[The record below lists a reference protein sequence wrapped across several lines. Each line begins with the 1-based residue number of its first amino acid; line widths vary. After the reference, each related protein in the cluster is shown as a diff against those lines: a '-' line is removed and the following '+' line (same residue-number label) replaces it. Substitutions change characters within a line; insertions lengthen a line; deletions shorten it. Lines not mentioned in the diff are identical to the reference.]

1 VKKNKPIYLKAEIKL
16 HEETDLL
23 REAASVI
30 ELPKEGEKQIDLQY
44 FSAVFVSSGAN
55 LNHAYFLP
63 SELVKAEGTIVNKAM
78 DIEHN
83 EDEIVGHIYNR
94 VFTDKSGNKL
104 DLEEL
109 ASMETAN
116 LNEQEMH
123 VVIAGILYKNRFP
136 NLAKEVADG
145 KWCVSM
151 EAYFGNYDVKVGDII
166 LSRPEA
172 EALGLACDDS
182 IFGRMAKVLKK
193 GAEIASG
200 EINRVLRNITFSGC
214 GFVKR
219 PANPPS
225 VVLETASDKE
235 NKNKDD
241 DVIVID
247 YDKLDDPSNEEANN
261 NVTSNNIEE
270 VSSNEEAELQY
281 NDTVGICVSF
291 KKEVYDNSFKDQSSK
306 LIHTN
311 WCTLYDK
318 SCTSFSRDV
327 TDPDCLRNQ
336 IRKTAASCVK
346 EYIDRKNKDDRRKEL
361 LQKLINLI

>member
-1 VKKNKPIYLKAEIKL
+1 MKKNKPIYLKAEIKL
-16 HEETDLL
+16 HEETDSL

-94 VFTDKSGNKL
+94 AFTDKSGNKL

-109 ASMETAN
+109 ASMETAS
-116 LNEQEMH
+116 LDGQEVH
-123 VVIAGILYKNRFP
+123 IVIAGILYKNRFP
-136 NLAKEVADG
+136 NLAKEVSDG

-151 EAYFGNYDVKVGDII
+151 EAYFSNYDVKIGDMI

-172 EALGLACDDS
+172 EVLGLACDDS
-182 IFGRMAKVLKK
+182 VFGKTAKVLKK
-193 GAEIASG
+193 GIEIASG
-200 EINRVLRNITFSGC
+200 KIDRVLRNITFSGC
-214 GFVKR
+214 GFVKK

-235 NKNKDD
+235 IKSGD
-241 DVIVID
+241 DVIIID
-247 YDKLDDPSNEEANN
+247 YDKLDDPAKEEANN
-261 NVTSNNIEE
+261 NVTSNNIEV

-291 KKEVYDNSFKDQSSK
+291 KKEIYDNTFKDQSST
-306 LIHTN
+306 LVHTN
-311 WCTLYDK
+311 WCTLYDRA
-318 SCTSFSRDV
+318 CTSFSRDV

-336 IRKTAASCVK
+336 VQKTAASCVQG
-346 EYIDRKNKDDRRKEL
+346 YIDQRNKDDRRKEL
-361 LQKLINLI
+361 LQKLLKLV